1 MNSVVSPSSTA
12 SEDRFFQFVAPTCQ
26 QRLRQPCQP
35 IAFRRRAD
43 VPTSATLAQKNRRL
57 DHQETVFLSLRTAR

>member
-1 MNSVVSPSSTA
+1 MFRKSIRDV
-12 SEDRFFQFVAPTCQ
+12 RFGFGARDE
-26 QRLRQPCQP
+26 QRG
-35 IAFRRRAD
+35 IAFQHRERRQILSVRRAD